1 MPADEGILMHTVDG
15 EYLLEIVSNDV
26 SRSDYATILQFQE
39 WAPDLLNACKIDDVK
54 VTGGVAGDL
63 GK

>member
-1 MPADEGILMHTVDG
+1 MHTVDG